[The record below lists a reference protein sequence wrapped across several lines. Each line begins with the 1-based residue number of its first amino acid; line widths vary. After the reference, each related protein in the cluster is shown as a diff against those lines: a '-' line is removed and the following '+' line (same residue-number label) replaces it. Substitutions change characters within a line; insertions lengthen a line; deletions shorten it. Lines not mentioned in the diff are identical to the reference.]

1 MKNHYLIKNF
11 LVATMVGALTVSTAN
26 FSSASTKPTGKKL
39 TVAAADKIYDSAV
52 EKTTLWMNKSP
63 FTVTESIIQKGV
75 TYSLQTTIDK
85 VGSIRKSEDGIAYE
99 VVIGET
105 IYIHPES
112 VEYRIDDYAVE
123 TAQKM
128 GLVLDKSWSKDTFEE
143 NWSDNYPRLYGY
155 MVNQVRESYIDHL
168 IYIATPGEHRMKNLP
183 DKFITAYWYPKG
195 KDISSGTLKLSSKA
209 DGSTKAQTLSV
220 TIEKGKITSTSE
232 LEGSSYQIIT
242 KYQSF
247 DKTIS
252 VPTGPFLELDQIR
265 RDLGYQVKRTEYLAK
280 NIAKSISRD
289 AETLAIFDGLE
300 KPSFTNYEDVINEF
314 KHTGITLYNGAMEI
328 RIKYGNN
335 PYTYCAPE
343 ASGFSSA
350 EVVTLIGTCAGAG
363 FTARIS

>member
-1 MKNHYLIKNF
+1 MDQELFTTALIF
-11 LVATMVGALTVSTAN
+11 TVMFSTAN
-26 FSSASTKPTGKKL
+26 LSNASAKPSGKKI
-39 TVAAADKIYDSAV
+39 TVAAANKIYDSAV

-75 TYSLQTTIDK
+75 TYSYQTAIDK
-85 VGSIRKSEDGIAYE
+85 VGSIRKSEDGKAYE

-112 VEYRIDDYAVE
+112 VEYSIDTFAVE
-123 TAQKM
+123 TAQKL
-128 GLVLDKSWSKDTFEE
+128 GLVLDKSWAKDTFEE

-155 MVNQVRESYIDHL
+155 MVDQVRESYIDHQ
-168 IYIATPGEHRMKNLP
+168 IYRVTPGEHRMKNLP
-183 DKFITAYWYPKG
+183 DKLITAYWHPKG

-220 TIEKGKITSTSE
+220 IIEKGKIVSTSE

-247 DKTIS
+247 DKAIS